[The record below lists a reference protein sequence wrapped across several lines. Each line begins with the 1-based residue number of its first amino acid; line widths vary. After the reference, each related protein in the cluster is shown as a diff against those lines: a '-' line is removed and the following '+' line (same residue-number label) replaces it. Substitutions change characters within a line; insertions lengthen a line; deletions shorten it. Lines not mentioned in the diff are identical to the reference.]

1 MVLNDLIESDLFTFC
16 PLEKIYRQSDNSYIP
31 YLALEI
37 KNIKRIL
44 DENCSFYGSSL
55 SGRKKSAKNILN
67 IHYKVPVVV
76 KEDVILLQVNNIRN
90 KECLFLVLNKI
101 VDYKLENQKLKI
113 ICINKQVFL
122 INISK
127 YSFEKMLINSI
138 KLNNILKW
146 QKCENFV

>member
-1 MVLNDLIESDLFTFC
+1 MENYIINNKTIAILKNNNKTI
-16 PLEKIYRQSDNSYIP
+16 IYDVDNIRV
-31 YLALEI
+31 I
-37 KNIKRIL
+37 NKNIKRIL

-127 YSFEKMLINSI
+127 NSFEKMLINSI

-146 QKCENFV
+146 QKSENFV

>member
-1 MVLNDLIESDLFTFC
+1 MENYIINNKTIAILKNNNKTI
-16 PLEKIYRQSDNSYIP
+16 IYDVDNIRV
-31 YLALEI
+31 I
-37 KNIKRIL
+37 NKNIKRIL

-67 IHYKVPVVV
+67 IHYKVPIIV

-127 YSFEKMLINSI
+127 NSFEKMLINSI

-146 QKCENFV
+146 QKSENFV

>member
-1 MVLNDLIESDLFTFC
+1 MENYIINNKTIAILKNNNKTI
-16 PLEKIYRQSDNSYIP
+16 IYDVDNIRV
-31 YLALEI
+31 I
-37 KNIKRIL
+37 NKNIKRVL

-67 IHYKVPVVV
+67 IHYKVPIIV
-76 KEDVILLQVNNIRN
+76 KEDVILLQVSNIRN

-127 YSFEKMLINSI
+127 NSFEKMLINSI

-146 QKCENFV
+146 QKSENFV

>member
-1 MVLNDLIESDLFTFC
+1 MENYIINNKTIAILKNNNNTI
-16 PLEKIYRQSDNSYIP
+16 IYDVDNIRV
-31 YLALEI
+31 I
-37 KNIKRIL
+37 NKNIKRIL

-127 YSFEKMLINSI
+127 NSFEKMLINSI

>member
-1 MVLNDLIESDLFTFC
+1 MENYIINNKTIAILKNNNKTI
-16 PLEKIYRQSDNSYIP
+16 IYDVDNIRV
-31 YLALEI
+31 I
-37 KNIKRIL
+37 NKNIKRIL

-127 YSFEKMLINSI
+127 NSFEKMLINSI

>member
-1 MVLNDLIESDLFTFC
+1 MENYIINNKTIAILKNNNKTI
-16 PLEKIYRQSDNSYIP
+16 IYDVDNIRV
-31 YLALEI
+31 I
-37 KNIKRIL
+37 NKNIKRIL

-76 KEDVILLQVNNIRN
+76 KEDVILLQVNNIRK

-127 YSFEKMLINSI
+127 NSFEKMLINSI

-146 QKCENFV
+146 QKSENFV

>member
-1 MVLNDLIESDLFTFC
+1 VENYIINNKTIAILKNNNKTI
-16 PLEKIYRQSDNSYIP
+16 IYDVDNIRV
-31 YLALEI
+31 I
-37 KNIKRIL
+37 NKNIKRIL

-127 YSFEKMLINSI
+127 NSFEKMLINSI

-146 QKCENFV
+146 QKSENFV